1 MFRLNSI
8 EKEEEEE
15 EEEEEGTRPHSFR
28 TSPPSPDS
36 RRRVAFVAMFTTRAH
51 VRRRPNIT
59 TVSFL
64 LLLLFFLCRFCRFG
78 KKHPSSIL
86 FFFAIKTHHL
96 LTRYPPHITHTHVV
110 SVRRKQTNKKNR
122 EHTCASLR

>member
-1 MFRLNSI
+1 MLRLKSI
-8 EKEEEEE
+8 EKEE

-59 TVSFL
+59 TTVSFLFL
-64 LLLLFFLCRFCRFG
+64 LLLLL
-78 KKHPSSIL
+78 SL
-86 FFFAIKTHHL
+86 FFVDFVFWKETLHSFL
-96 LTRYPPHITHTHVV
+96 LRIIY
-110 SVRRKQTNKKNR
+110 
-122 EHTCASLR
+122 

>member
-8 EKEEEEE
+8 EKEEEE

-59 TVSFL
+59 TTVSFLFL
-64 LLLLFFLCRFCRFG
+64 LLLL
-78 KKHPSSIL
+78 SL
-86 FFFAIKTHHL
+86 FFVDFVFWKETLH
-96 LTRYPPHITHTHVV
+96 PFP
-110 SVRRKQTNKKNR
+110 
-122 EHTCASLR
+122 LRIIY

>member
-1 MFRLNSI
+1 MLRLKSI
-8 EKEEEEE
+8 EKEEEE

-59 TVSFL
+59 TTVSFL
-64 LLLLFFLCRFCRFG
+64 FLLLLFFLSILSFG
-78 KKHPSSIL
+78 KKLSIL
-86 FFFAIKTHHL
+86 FFFASFIDTL
-96 LTRYPPHITHTHVV
+96 PTTNTHVV

>member
-1 MFRLNSI
+1 MFRLKSI

-15 EEEEEGTRPHSFR
+15 EEEEEGTRSHSFR

-64 LLLLFFLCRFCRFG
+64 LLLFFLCVVFGRLG

-96 LTRYPPHITHTHVV
+96 LTRYPPYITHTHVV

>member
-8 EKEEEEE
+8 EKEEEE

-59 TVSFL
+59 TFSFSSSSSLFFVSFL
-64 LLLLFFLCRFCRFG
+64 SFWKETSIVHPFLL
-78 KKHPSSIL
+78 
-86 FFFAIKTHHL
+86 
-96 LTRYPPHITHTHVV
+96 RY
-110 SVRRKQTNKKNR
+110 
-122 EHTCASLR
+122 